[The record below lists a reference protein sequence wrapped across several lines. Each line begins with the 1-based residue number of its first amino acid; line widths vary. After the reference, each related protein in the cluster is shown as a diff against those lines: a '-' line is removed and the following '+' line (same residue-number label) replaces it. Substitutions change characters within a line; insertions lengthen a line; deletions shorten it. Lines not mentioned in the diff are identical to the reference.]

1 MKRTTMKYSLI
12 AVLVIFAIVPA
23 LIIAAVGIFS
33 SVGYSDSV
41 IQSEF
46 EDGSVAKA
54 SSLGTLFSKYTSDA
68 ATLAKLDVVIDTVG
82 DSSDDNDTA
91 TFNTVKSFAEGDDG
105 ILDVLVLDLNG
116 AVLTS
121 ATGIESKS
129 TFEHFT
135 QTMPAV
141 STLLSWDKYGSDAFF
156 VSHEVLVSEKTAGYV
171 VVVVNPGSGGLVQT
185 ALNGFY
191 TDNDTAR
198 LVLIDSEGNTINFEG
213 NGLTMKSTQLDSA
226 VLDKLSRFFNSNA
239 NVTTS
244 NITEGLQT
252 GTAGRYS
259 YVCGIIPNVTSW
271 RWLGIMEGSSG
282 ISMST
287 LIALGALL
295 VLVIICCLAGVF
307 LIGKILGNMR
317 DMIKT
322 MNSIDAEDGL
332 TAMRF
337 DIKNKKSELGSI
349 QGSFNDFLDEI
360 AINSDR
366 YRTIAKLSDNMLF
379 EWDFHKERM
388 YISEN
393 AMAKFDLKPE
403 GATLSNGRFLDGLME
418 PADADKYK
426 RDISAMLKGQKG
438 YSAQYQIKNKSGTM
452 TWISLRA
459 NCITDR
465 TGELLR
471 VIGVMTDI
479 DNEKKLELQL
489 SERASIDFLSQLYNR
504 STFTSMLATELDR
517 RGPKKIAVMF
527 LDVDDFKFINDRF
540 GHSVGDEVIK
550 FVADTIR
557 KKVDSRGG
565 FAGRFG
571 GDEFVMCIMNQEDV
585 ENAEQIAM
593 DMIDEFFMGYTSSDG
608 VMLNVK
614 VSIGITYCPD
624 HTTDVNELISF
635 SDTAMYF
642 VKKNGKNNYH
652 IYVPEDSENDEYRD
666 PEGY

>member
-23 LIIAAVGIFS
+23 LIIAAVGVFTSI
-33 SVGYSDSV
+33 GYNNGI

-54 SSLGTLFSKYTSDA
+54 SSLGTLFSKYTADA
-68 ATLAKLDVVIDTVG
+68 AALASLDVIVDAVSGVEDNTDDLTVQ
-82 DSSDDNDTA
+82 
-91 TFNTVKSFAEGDDG
+91 SFAEGDTG
-105 ILDVLVLDLNG
+105 VLDVLVLDLNG
-116 AVLTS
+116 VILTS
-121 ATGIESKS
+121 SDGAGLTT

-135 QTMPAV
+135 STMPAV
-141 STLLSWDKYGSDAFF
+141 STLLSWDKYETDAFF
-156 VSHEVLVSEKTAGYV
+156 VSHEVMVSEKAAGYV
-171 VVVVNPGSGGLVQT
+171 VVIVNPGAGGLVQK
-185 ALNGFY
+185 ALAGSY
-191 TDNDTAR
+191 TDGDRAS
-198 LVLIDSEGNTINFEG
+198 LALIDSEGNTINFDG
-213 NGLTMKSTQLDSA
+213 NGITMKAAQLDRSVA
-226 VLDKLSRFFNSNA
+226 DKLSRFFSA
-239 NVTTS
+239 NTSVTS
-244 NITEGLQT
+244 PDITESVQT
-252 GTAGRYS
+252 GTAGSYS

-271 RWLGIMEGSSG
+271 RWIGIMDGSEG
-282 ISMST
+282 ISMQT
-287 LIALGALL
+287 IIALGALL
-295 VLVIICCLAGVF
+295 VLVVLCCLLGIVI
-307 LIGKILGNMR
+307 IGKILGNMR

-322 MNSIDAEDGL
+322 MNSIDTDAEEGFS
-332 TAMRF
+332 AMRF
-337 DIKNKKSELGSI
+337 NVKNKRSELGSI
-349 QGSFNDFLDEI
+349 QSSFNDFLDEI
-360 AINSDR
+360 ALNSDR
-366 YRTIAKLSDNMLF
+366 YRTISKLSDNMLF

-393 AMAKFDLKPE
+393 TLTKFDLKAE
-403 GATLSNGRFLDGLME
+403 AATLSNGRFIDGLMAPE
-418 PADADKYK
+418 DADKYK

-438 YSAQYQIKNKSGTM
+438 YSAQYHLKSKSGNM
-452 TWISLRA
+452 VWVSFRA
-459 NCITDR
+459 NCVTDR

-489 SERASIDFLSQLYNR
+489 SEKASIDFLSQLYNR
-504 STFTSMLATELDR
+504 STFTTMLATELDR

-527 LDVDDFKFINDRF
+527 LDVDDFKFINDRY

-557 KKVDSRGG
+557 KRVDDRGG

-571 GDEFVMCIMNQEDV
+571 GDEFVMCVTNQEDV
-585 ENAEQIAM
+585 ENAEQISM

-608 VMLNVK
+608 VMINVK

-624 HTTDVNELISF
+624 HSTDVNELISF

-652 IYVPEDSENDEYRD
+652 VYVPEDSENEEYRD

>member
-23 LIIAAVGIFS
+23 LIIAAVGVFS
-33 SVGYSDSV
+33 SVGYNNSIV
-41 IQSEF
+41 ESEF
-46 EDGSVAKA
+46 QDGSLAKA
-54 SSLGTLFSKYTSDA
+54 SSLGTLFTKYTSDA
-68 ATLAKLDVVIDTVG
+68 NTLAKLDVVINAVSGDEKAADKTVQ
-82 DSSDDNDTA
+82 N
-91 TFNTVKSFAEGDDG
+91 FAEGDNG
-105 ILDVLVLDLNG
+105 ILDVLVLDSNG
-116 AVLTS
+116 TVISS
-121 ATGIESKS
+121 ATGVGNV
-129 TFEHFT
+129 TFEHYMD
-135 QTMPAV
+135 TMPSV
-141 STLLSWDKYGSDAFF
+141 STLLSWDKYDTDAFF
-156 VSHEVLVSEKTAGYV
+156 VSHEITVNAKPAGYV
-171 VVVVNPGSGGLVQT
+171 VVVVSPKGELLRE
-185 ALNGFY
+185 ALMGTY
-191 TDNDTAR
+191 TDGDRAR

-213 NGLTMKSTQLDSA
+213 NGLTMKAAQLDRSIM
-226 VLDKLSRFFNSNA
+226 DKLSRFFDSSTS
-239 NVTTS
+239 VTSS
-244 NITEGLQT
+244 NISESVKNGTT
-252 GTAGRYS
+252 GSYS

-271 RWLGIMEGSSG
+271 RWIGIMEGSAGLSPSSM
-282 ISMST
+282 IS
-287 LIALGALL
+287 LGALL
-295 VLVIICCLAGVF
+295 VLVVVCCLIGVM
-307 LIGKILGNMR
+307 IISRILGNMR

-322 MNSIDAEDGL
+322 MNSIDAEEGFS
-332 TAMRF
+332 AMRF
-337 DIKNKKSELGSI
+337 DVKNHKSELGSI
-349 QGSFNDFLDEI
+349 QSSFNDFLDEI

-388 YISEN
+388 YISDN
-393 AMAKFDLKPE
+393 ALAKFDLKPE
-403 GATLSNGRFLDGLME
+403 GATLSNGRFLDGLMTPE
-418 PADADKYK
+418 DADKYK

-438 YSAQYQIKNKSGTM
+438 YSAQYQIRAKTGSM
-452 TWISLRA
+452 VWVSLRA

-479 DNEKKLELQL
+479 DNEKNLELQL

-504 STFTSMLATELDR
+504 STFTTMLATELDR

-557 KKVDSRGG
+557 KKVDDRGG

-571 GDEFVMCIMNQEDV
+571 GDEFVMCITNQEDV
-585 ENAEQIAM
+585 ENSEQIAM